1 MAAILSFWA
10 NARPKSD
17 FEQRLAPHIES
28 LFRLACRLTND
39 PLDAEELVQEVL
51 VKLYPRRDELA
62 NIEQIRP
69 WASRV
74 LYRMFIDKWRR
85 RKLEP
90 LNESELPEEQNL
102 DQVDAQLS
110 AEDYLQLRTDLGAVQ
125 SALNQ
130 LSEAH
135 RTLILMHDVEGYTLV
150 ELEGILDVPLGT
162 LKSRVH
168 RARARL
174 KKLLLD
180 DQSIAEPFDVRERV
194 SVK

>member
-1 MAAILSFWA
+1 MPAILSFWA
-10 NARPKSD
+10 NSRPKSE
-17 FEQRLAPHIES
+17 FEQRMAPHIES

-51 VKLYPRRDELA
+51 VKLYPRRAELA
-62 NIEQIRP
+62 RIEQIRP

-85 RKLEP
+85 RRLEP
-90 LNESELPEEQNL
+90 LNESELPEEQSL
-102 DQVDAQLS
+102 DQVDTRLS
-110 AEDYLQLRTDLGAVQ
+110 AEDYLQLHTDLGTVQ
-125 SALNQ
+125 TALNK

-150 ELEGILDVPLGT
+150 ELEQVLEVPLGT

-174 KKLLLD
+174 KKLLLE
-180 DQSIAEPFDVRERV
+180 DQSLAEPFRATERV
-194 SVK
+194 KVK

>member
-17 FEQRLAPHIES
+17 FEKRLAPHIEP

-51 VKLYPRRDELA
+51 VKLYPRREELA
-62 NIEQIRP
+62 KIEQIRP

-74 LYRMFIDKWRR
+74 LHRMFIDKWRR

-90 LNESELPEEQNL
+90 LKESELPEEQQL
-102 DQVDAQLS
+102 DQEDTQLS

-125 SALNQ
+125 MALDK

-150 ELEGILDVPLGT
+150 ELEEVLEVPLGT

-180 DQSIAEPFDVRERV
+180 DQSVAEPFDEPERV

>member
-17 FEQRLAPHIES
+17 FEKRLAPHIEP
-28 LFRLACRLTND
+28 LFRLAYRLTND

-51 VKLYPRRDELA
+51 VKLYPRREELA
-62 NIEQIRP
+62 KIEQIRP

-90 LNESELPEEQNL
+90 LKESELPEEQQL
-102 DQVDAQLS
+102 DQEDTQLS

-125 SALNQ
+125 MALDK

-150 ELEGILDVPLGT
+150 ELEEVLEVPLGT

-180 DQSIAEPFDVRERV
+180 DQSVAEPFDEPERV

>member
-1 MAAILSFWA
+1 MPAILSFWA
-10 NARPKSD
+10 NSRPKSE
-17 FEQRLAPHIES
+17 FEQRMAPHIES

-51 VKLYPRRDELA
+51 VKLYPRRAELA
-62 NIEQIRP
+62 RIEQIRP

-85 RKLEP
+85 RRLEP
-90 LNESELPEEQNL
+90 LNESELPEEQSL
-102 DQVDAQLS
+102 DQVDARLS
-110 AEDYLQLRTDLGAVQ
+110 AEDYLQLHTDLGTVQ
-125 SALNQ
+125 AALNK

-150 ELEGILDVPLGT
+150 ELEQVLEVPLGT

-174 KKLLLD
+174 KKLLLE
-180 DQSIAEPFDVRERV
+180 DQSLAEPFRATERV
-194 SVK
+194 KVK

>member
-1 MAAILSFWA
+1 MPAILSFWA
-10 NARPKSD
+10 NSRPKSE
-17 FEQRLAPHIES
+17 FEQRMAPHIES

-51 VKLYPRRDELA
+51 VKLYPRRAELA
-62 NIEQIRP
+62 RIEQIRP

-85 RKLEP
+85 RRLEP
-90 LNESELPEEQNL
+90 LNESELPEEQSL
-102 DQVDAQLS
+102 DQVDARLS

-125 SALNQ
+125 VALNK

-150 ELEGILDVPLGT
+150 ELEQVLDVPLGT

-174 KKLLLD
+174 KKLLLED
-180 DQSIAEPFDVRERV
+180 ESVAEPFSAADRV